1 MKRVNGMLIA
11 SIIPFFLIILLFLF
25 VPLFFMILSS
35 LQGNGGTGFTFD
47 QYKEMIKNVYYH
59 QAFKNS
65 ILISLFSSL
74 IAIILAVFATY
85 SITLFSKSIQDRILV
100 FANMTANFA
109 GIPLAFAF
117 IVLLGNSGLFTL
129 LFKYFGWDMLSHFNL
144 YSWSGMVLIYVY
156 FQLPL
161 AVMMLYP
168 IYQGIQAQWKE
179 AAFLLGA
186 SPAQFWLKIGVP
198 IISPSIAGTF
208 SILFANAMGAYASAY
223 ALAGSTYNL
232 VTIRIGALTT
242 GDIFAKPELGS
253 AVACILGVTLVIAL
267 LINEWLTR
275 KIRRDLS

>member
-1 MKRVNGMLIA
+1 MLIA

>member
-1 MKRVNGMLIA
+1 MLIA

-25 VPLFFMILSS
+25 VPLFFMIYSS
-35 LQGNGGTGFTFD
+35 FQGNGGTGFTFD
-47 QYKEMIKNVYYH
+47 QYKEIFKNVYYH

-74 IAIILAVFATY
+74 IAIVLAVFATY
-85 SITLFSKSIQDRILV
+85 SITLFPKKVQERILV

-129 LFKYFGWDMLSHFNL
+129 LFKHFGWDMLSHFNL

-161 AVMMLYP
+161 AVMLLYP

-186 SPAQFWLKIGVP
+186 SPAQFWLKIGAP

-253 AVACILGVTLVIAL
+253 AVACILGITLVIAL

>member
-35 LQGNGGTGFTFD
+35 FQGNGGTGFTFD
-47 QYKEMIKNVYYH
+47 QYKEIIKNVYYH

-74 IAIILAVFATY
+74 IAINLAVFATY
-85 SITLFSKSIQDRILV
+85 SITLFSKRIQDRILV

-198 IISPSIAGTF
+198 IISPSVAGTF

>member
-1 MKRVNGMLIA
+1 MLIA

-35 LQGNGGTGFTFD
+35 FQGNGGTGFTFD
-47 QYKEMIKNVYYH
+47 QYKEIIKNVYYH

-85 SITLFSKSIQDRILV
+85 SITLFSKRIQDRILV

-109 GIPLAFAF
+109 GIPLSFAF
-117 IVLLGNSGLFTL
+117 IVLLGNSGLITL

-161 AVMMLYP
+161 AIMMLYP

-186 SPAQFWLKIGVP
+186 SPAQFWLKIGIP
-198 IISPSIAGTF
+198 IISPSVAGTF

-253 AVACILGVTLVIAL
+253 AVACILGITLVIAL

>member
-1 MKRVNGMLIA
+1 MLIA

-35 LQGNGGTGFTFD
+35 FQGNGGTGFTFD
-47 QYKEMIKNVYYH
+47 QYKEIIKNVYYH

-74 IAIILAVFATY
+74 IAINLAVFATY
-85 SITLFSKSIQDRILV
+85 SITLFSKRIQDRILV

-198 IISPSIAGTF
+198 IISPSVAGTF

>member
-1 MKRVNGMLIA
+1 MKRLNGMLIA

-35 LQGNGGTGFTFD
+35 FQGNGGTGFTFD
-47 QYKEMIKNVYYH
+47 QYKEIIKNVYYH

-85 SITLFSKSIQDRILV
+85 SITLFSKRIQDRILV

-129 LFKYFGWDMLSHFNL
+129 LFKYFGWDMLSRFNL

>member
-1 MKRVNGMLIA
+1 MLIA

-25 VPLFFMILSS
+25 VPLIFMILSS
-35 LQGNGGTGFTFD
+35 FQGNGGTGFTFD
-47 QYKEMIKNVYYH
+47 QYKEIIKNVYYH

-74 IAIILAVFATY
+74 IAIILAVLATY

>member
-1 MKRVNGMLIA
+1 M
-11 SIIPFFLIILLFLF
+11 
-25 VPLFFMILSS
+25 
-35 LQGNGGTGFTFD
+35 
-47 QYKEMIKNVYYH
+47 
-59 QAFKNS
+59 
-65 ILISLFSSL
+65 
-74 IAIILAVFATY
+74 
-85 SITLFSKSIQDRILV
+85 
-100 FANMTANFA
+100 
-109 GIPLAFAF
+109 
-117 IVLLGNSGLFTL
+117 